1 MRAVIQRV
9 KNASVTVDNKVISS
23 INQGY
28 LVLLGVEKGDLQS
41 DIDYIVNKIV
51 GLRVFEDTDEKMNL
65 SIKDIQGEI
74 IVVSQ
79 FTLAGDARKGR
90 RPSFSNA
97 MAPNEANK
105 MYMKVVDQ
113 IKSYGIKVGTG
124 EFGADMDVSL
134 INSGP
139 VTILLDSHRKF

>member
-9 KNASVTVDNKVISS
+9 KNASVTVENQVISS
-23 INQGY
+23 IEQGY
-28 LVLLGVEKGDLQS
+28 LILLGVVKEDTQA
-41 DIDYIVNKIV
+41 DIDYIVKKIV
-51 GLRVFEDTDEKMNL
+51 GLRVFEDSDEKMNL
-65 SIKDIQGEI
+65 SIQDIKGEI

-97 MAPNEANK
+97 MAPEEANK
-105 MYMKVVDQ
+105 VYMQVVEQ
-113 IKSYGIKVGTG
+113 IKSYGINTGTG
-124 EFGADMDVSL
+124 SFGAMMDVKL
-134 INSGP
+134 INDGP

>member
-1 MRAVIQRV
+1 MRAVVQRV
-9 KNASVTVDNKVISS
+9 KNASVTVGSEIISS
-23 INQGY
+23 INQGF
-28 LVLLGVEKGDLQS
+28 LVLLGVEKGDTQQ

-51 GLRVFEDTDEKMNL
+51 GLRIFEDSDEKMNL
-65 SIKDIQGEI
+65 SVLDIKGEI

-97 MAPNEANK
+97 MEPDKANQ
-105 MYMKVVDQ
+105 MYTQTVDQ
-113 IKSYGIKVGTG
+113 IKSFGINVGTG
-124 EFGADMDVSL
+124 EFGAMMDVEL

-139 VTILLDSHRKF
+139 VTILLDSHRNF

>member
-9 KNASVTVDNKVISS
+9 KSASVTVESKVISS
-23 INQGY
+23 IKQGF
-28 LVLLGVEKGDLQS
+28 LILLGVEKGDTQG

-51 GLRVFEDTDEKMNL
+51 GLRVFEDSDEKMNL
-65 SIKDIQGEI
+65 SIQDIKGEI

-97 MAPNEANK
+97 MAPQDANK
-105 MYMKVVDQ
+105 MYMQVVESV
-113 IKSYGIKVGTG
+113 KSFGIEVGTG
-124 EFGADMDVSL
+124 QFGAMMDVEL
-134 INSGP
+134 INDGP
-139 VTILLDSHRKF
+139 VTILLDSHRNF

>member
-9 KNASVTVDNKVISS
+9 KSASVTIDGKATAS
-23 INQGY
+23 IAQGF
-28 LVLLGVEKGDLQS
+28 LVLLGVEKEDTQQ
-41 DIDYIVNKIV
+41 DIDYVAKKIV
-51 GLRVFEDTDEKMNL
+51 GLRIFEDSDDKMNL
-65 SIKDIQGEI
+65 SILDVKGEI

-97 MAPNEANK
+97 MLPDEANK
-105 MYMKVVDQ
+105 MYIQVVEQ
-113 IKSYGIKVGTG
+113 LKIYGLNVGTG
-124 EFGADMDVSL
+124 KFVAMMDVEL

-139 VTILLDSHRKF
+139 VTILLDSHRNF

>member
-9 KNASVTVDNKVISS
+9 KRASVKVNDTIISS
-23 INQGY
+23 IGHGY
-28 LVLLGVEKGDLQS
+28 LVLLGVEKNDTQQ
-41 DIDYIVNKIV
+41 DIDYIVSKIV
-51 GLRVFEDTDEKMNL
+51 GLRIFEDSDEKMNL
-65 SIKDIQGEI
+65 SILDVKGEI

-97 MAPNEANK
+97 MMPDQANR
-105 MYMKVVDQ
+105 MYLDVAASLRVF
-113 IKSYGIKVGTG
+113 GINVGTG
-124 EFGADMDVSL
+124 EFGAMMNVEL

-139 VTILLDSHRKF
+139 VTILLDSRRTF

>member
-9 KNASVTVDNKVISS
+9 KRASVAVDNEVISS
-23 INQGY
+23 IEQGF
-28 LVLLGVEKGDLQS
+28 LILLGVVKEDTQT

-51 GLRVFEDTDEKMNL
+51 GLRVFEDSDEKMNL
-65 SIKDIQGEI
+65 SIQDIKGEI

-97 MAPNEANK
+97 MPPKDANK
-105 MYMKVVDQ
+105 MYMQVVEQ
-113 IKSYGIKVGTG
+113 IKSYGIYTGTG
-124 EFGADMDVSL
+124 SFGEMMDVEL
-134 INSGP
+134 INDGP
-139 VTILLDSHRKF
+139 VTILLDSHRNF